1 MATSGHSFDDAVLQV
16 SSDGGTTY
24 NAISE
29 VTDFD
34 PGFDMDTID
43 MTNIDSGKHAERI
56 AGTRDATP
64 SLTANYIPTDTGQGA
79 IRDAY
84 LNQNTVKLR
93 YRPKG
98 TNTGDEQ
105 FVITVFVTSFGPSGS
120 QGGKVELSADFEA
133 SEAATRSTQ

>member
-16 SSDGGTTY
+16 SSDGGSTY

-64 SLTANYIPTDTGQGA
+64 SLTANYIPTDTGQTD

-93 YRPKG
+93 FRPKG
-98 TNTGDEQ
+98 TGAGNEQ
-105 FVITVFVTSFGPSGS
+105 FVITCFPTNFGPSGS
-120 QGGKVELSADFEA
+120 QGSKVELTADFEA